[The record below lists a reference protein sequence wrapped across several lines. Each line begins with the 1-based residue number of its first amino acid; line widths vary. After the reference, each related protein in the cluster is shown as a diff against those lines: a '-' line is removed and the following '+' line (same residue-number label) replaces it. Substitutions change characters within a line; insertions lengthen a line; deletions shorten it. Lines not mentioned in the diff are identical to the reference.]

1 MLREQDTGAQFPPI
15 TTPQDLEEPMLVK
28 PWKFPWL
35 LSKSTWDS
43 IGLQTWL
50 TVLLSCRP
58 S

>member
-1 MLREQDTGAQFPPI
+1 MLREQDTGAHFPPI
-15 TTPQDLEEPMLVK
+15 TTPQEPMLMK
-28 PWKFPWL
+28 PWKLPWL

-58 S
+58 T